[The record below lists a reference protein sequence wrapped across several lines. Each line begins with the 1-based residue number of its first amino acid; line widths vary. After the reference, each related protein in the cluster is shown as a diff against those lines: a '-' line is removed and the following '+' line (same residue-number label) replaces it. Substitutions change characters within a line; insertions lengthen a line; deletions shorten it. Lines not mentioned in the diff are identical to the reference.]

1 MVVAVIKAAVPGS
14 RLRNYLEGRT
24 HITLTEL
31 HRINR
36 ANIQEKEATTI
47 FQELS
52 TVCQGPKETA
62 HSFVLRAMD
71 LRQKVLFASQETG
84 AGVVFPNDQA
94 QQMFLH
100 AVSTGLQSDDV
111 RQQLQPLLK
120 KTSTSDEDFLET
132 LSICVGQETER
143 LKK

>member
-1 MVVAVIKAAVPGS
+1 MEFKISGQIGEPGQKDRLNVASLARQIEAGTKQGFTPEEVVVAVIKAAVPGS

-24 HITLTEL
+24 HITLPEL

-52 TVCQGPKETA
+52 TVFQGPKETA

-84 AGVVFPNDQA
+84 AGVVFPQ
-94 QQMFLH
+94 
-100 AVSTGLQSDDV
+100 
-111 RQQLQPLLK
+111 
-120 KTSTSDEDFLET
+120 
-132 LSICVGQETER
+132 
-143 LKK
+143 